1 MPSFAIEIIYFGAFG
16 LFLLG
21 SALSFLENGSHR
33 AVTIMS
39 AGVLT
44 DMAVRLLPLA
54 NSSYAPVSAAGAN
67 SSISFAVAAG
77 MATVWPAYLLA
88 LLFWRRKNKSIFHWM
103 IAGIEIVWFADI
115 ILLLYGL
122 YGVLLRL

>member
-21 SALSFLENGSHR
+21 SALSFRENGSHR
-33 AVTIMS
+33 AVAIMS
-39 AGVLT
+39 VGVLA
-44 DMAVRLLPLA
+44 DMAVRLLPHA
-54 NSSYAPVSAAGAN
+54 DGGYAPVSAAGAN
-67 SSISFAVAAG
+67 SYISFAVAAG
-77 MATVWPAYLLA
+77 MVTVWPAYLLA
-88 LLFWRRKNKSIFHWM
+88 LLVWRRKNKSFFHWM
-103 IAGIEIVWFADI
+103 IAAIEIVWFADI

>member
-21 SALSFLENGSHR
+21 SALSFRENGSPR
-33 AVTIMS
+33 AVAIMS
-39 AGVLT
+39 CGVLA

-54 NSSYAPVSAAGAN
+54 GSDYAPVSAAGTN
-67 SSISFAVAAG
+67 SYISFAVAAG

-88 LLFWRRKNKSIFHWM
+88 LLFWRRKRKSFFHWM
-103 IAGIEIVWFADI
+103 IAAIEIVWFLDI

-122 YGVLLRL
+122 YGVSLIR

>member
-21 SALSFLENGSHR
+21 SALSFRENGSYR
-33 AVTIMS
+33 AVAIMS
-39 AGVLT
+39 CGVLA

-54 NSSYAPVSAAGAN
+54 DSGYAPVSAAGGN
-67 SSISFAVAAG
+67 SYISFAVAAG
-77 MATVWPAYLLA
+77 MGTVWPAYLLA
-88 LLFWRRKNKSIFHWM
+88 LLFWRQKNKSFFHWM